1 MTLSFVP
8 STIPYF
14 RDALLRA
21 LAARAGL
28 SGVAVCDGRPAPDVL
43 ASEEFVALMETE
55 FEISPNAMQRATQPR
70 QEDYTQHVFVSVVGA
85 TRDDQVTLGSRAF
98 AIYAEILDQLRSTVH
113 LEGFYTGAGQI
124 ASAVAGAGTY
134 HPKADDMQREAT
146 LEFGIRVT
154 ARLQ

>member
-8 STIPYF
+8 STIPFF
-14 RDALLRA
+14 RDALERA

-28 SGVAVCDGRPAPDVL
+28 AGVAICDGRPAPDVL
-43 ASEEFVALMETE
+43 ASEEFIALMEVE
-55 FEISPNAMQRATQPR
+55 FDITPVTMQRLTQPR
-70 QEDYTQHVFVSVVGA
+70 QEDYTQHCYVSVVGS

-113 LEGFYTGAGQI
+113 LEGFYLGGGQI
-124 ASAVAGAGTY
+124 AAAVASSGTY
-134 HPKADDMQREAT
+134 HPKADDTAREAT
-146 LEFGIRVT
+146 IEFGIHVT